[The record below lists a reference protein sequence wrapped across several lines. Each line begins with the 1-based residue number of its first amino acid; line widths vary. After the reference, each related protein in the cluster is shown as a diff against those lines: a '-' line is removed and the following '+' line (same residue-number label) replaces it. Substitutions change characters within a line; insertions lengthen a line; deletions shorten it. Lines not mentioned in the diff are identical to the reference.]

1 MAKKMYEGNAQKIAK
16 SSRSTGQLRQDL
28 IRRTEEANRRL
39 GELKEA
45 GFSQTQF
52 YQDHKQG
59 FKVPK
64 YQDRADTSKRLAK
77 VNQFLNAKSST
88 VSGIKKARRD
98 TLKHLRESERMP
110 EGVEIT
116 EKNLDKFLQFM
127 DYYHNNV
134 EKQLKIPSDFAVEM
148 FGLHEKLHIN
158 FEDLMKNMEEVASFK
173 HELDKMNL
181 EDMFPEGK
189 IDNRVR
195 FKVADYL
202 DRIFW

>member
-1 MAKKMYEGNAQKIAK
+1 MAKKYYESNAQKIAK
-16 SSRSTGQLRQDL
+16 SSRSTGQLQQDL
-28 IRRTEEANRRL
+28 VRRTEEANRRL

-45 GFSQTQF
+45 GFSNSQF
-52 YQDHKQG
+52 YQEHKKG

-88 VSGIKKARRD
+88 VAGIKKARRD
-98 TLKHLRESERMP
+98 TIKALNESERVP
-110 EGVEIT
+110 VKIT
-116 EKNLDKFLQFM
+116 EENLNKFLQFM

-134 EKQLKIPSDFAVEM
+134 EKQTKIPSDFIVEM

-158 FEDLMKNMEEVASFK
+158 FKDLMENMDEVANFK
-173 HELDKMNL
+173 HELDKMKL
-181 EDMFPEGK
+181 EDMFPNGK
-189 IDNRVR
+189 VDNRVR

>member
-1 MAKKMYEGNAQKIAK
+1 MAKKYYEQNAQKIAK
-16 SSRSTGQLRQDL
+16 SGRSTGQLQQDL
-28 IRRTEEANRRL
+28 VRRTEEANRRL

-45 GFSQTQF
+45 GFSNSQF
-52 YQDHKQG
+52 YQEHKKG

-64 YQDRADTSKRLAK
+64 YQDRVDTSKRLAK

-88 VSGIKKARRD
+88 VAGIKKARRD
-98 TLKHLRESERMP
+98 TIKALNESERVP
-110 EGVEIT
+110 VKIT
-116 EKNLDKFLQFM
+116 EKNLNKFLQFM

-134 EKQLKIPSDFAVEM
+134 EKQTKIPSDFIVEM

-158 FEDLMKNMEEVASFK
+158 LKDLMENMDEVANFK
-173 HELDKMNL
+173 HELDKMKL
-181 EDMFPEGK
+181 EDMFPNGK
-189 IDNRVR
+189 VDNRVR